1 MNKPVIL
8 VHGGAGEWPEDRHR
22 AALMGVGR
30 AAAGGWKILRDR
42 GTAMDAVEAAVVS
55 MEDNPIF
62 NAGTGSALNLAG
74 EVETDASIMDG
85 ARLRGGAVAI
95 VRGVRNPVRL
105 ARIVME
111 RTDHV
116 LMAGRGAERLAR
128 AYEIPRANLKVR
140 DRVQAWRRGRIDFER
155 GKLKHLSRNYKL
167 LKRGLFDG
175 LDTVGALAL
184 DTDGNLAAACSTGGL
199 SLKLPGRIGDTA
211 ILGAGLYADNDVGA
225 ATATGVGEIAIRT
238 AISKTACDMMGK
250 SAAGVAAQRCIKMVS
265 KRIGKGLGIQ
275 TLDLR
280 GRYGVAHSTRH
291 MCWAVVEGSGKPQA
305 SMFGTRL

>member
-1 MNKPVIL
+1 
-8 VHGGAGEWPEDRHR
+8 
-22 AALMGVGR
+22 
-30 AAAGGWKILRDR
+30 
-42 GTAMDAVEAAVVS
+42 MDAVEAAVVS

-74 EVETDASIMDG
+74 DVETDAAIMDG
-85 ARLRGGAVAI
+85 AHLRGGAVAL

-140 DRVQAWRRGRIDFER
+140 DRVQAWRRGQIDFER

-184 DTDGNLAAACSTGGL
+184 DTDGNLATACSTGGL

-238 AISKTACDMMGK
+238 AISKTACDMMRK

-265 KRIGKGLGIQ
+265 RRIGKGLGIQ

-280 GRYGVAHSTRH
+280 GSYGVAHSTRH

>member
-1 MNKPVIL
+1 MTKPVIL
-8 VHGGAGEWPEDRHR
+8 VHGGAGEWPENKHR
-22 AALMGVGR
+22 AALAGVER
-30 AAAGGWKILRDR
+30 AAARGWKILRGR
-42 GTAMDAVEAAVVS
+42 GTAMDAVEAGVVS

-74 EVETDASIMDG
+74 EVETDAAIMDG
-85 ARLRGGAVAI
+85 ASLRGGAVAI

-111 RTDHV
+111 QTDHV
-116 LMAGRGAERLAR
+116 LIAGRGAERLAQ
-128 AYEIPRANLKVR
+128 AYEMQRANLKVR
-140 DRVQAWRRGRIDFER
+140 ERVQAWRRGQIDFTK
-155 GKLKHLSRNYKL
+155 GKVKHLSRNYKL
-167 LKRGLFDG
+167 LKKGLLDA

-211 ILGAGLYADNDVGA
+211 ILGAGLYADNAVGA

-238 AISKTACDMMGK
+238 AISKTACDLMDK
-250 SAAGVAAQRCIKMVS
+250 SSAGVAAKHVIKTVS
-265 KRIGKGLGIQ
+265 KRIGKGLGIL
-275 TLDLR
+275 TLDLQ

-291 MCWAVVEGSGKPQA
+291 LCWAVVERSGKPQA
-305 SMFGTRL
+305 SMFNTRL